1 MDLDADPRADGPA
14 HGEGADDAPAAHK
27 YLAVRDHLVGLVAHG
42 LRVGDAIP
50 SERTLSQQFGLSR
63 MTVRQAVDALVTEGV
78 LVREQGRGTFVAPQ
92 RMDFEMRLTT
102 FGEEM
107 RRRGMEPATA
117 VLAARTVAAT
127 PDVAA
132 ALELEPRAKVH
143 YLYRVRSADG
153 DPMCIEQVW
162 VPALLALD
170 LLDGGAPPSMY
181 DALRAR
187 GLAPQ
192 WGEDTLSADEA
203 TDAEAS
209 LLGLGDARAVLR
221 AARRTYSE
229 QGATMYSRSCYRA
242 DRYSVWVPLRAPRP
256 SLVPRR
262 RTSDA
267 SSPGGA
273 DAPAPRGDVPP
284 DDAAARPAGDGP
296 TGAGDPAPAMTTRRH
311 PAAAAARGER
321 P

>member
-1 MDLDADPRADGPA
+1 VEQPT
-14 HGEGADDAPAAHK
+14 DDTPVAHK
-27 YLAVRDHLVGLVAHG
+27 YLAVRDHLVGLVARE
-42 LRVGDAIP
+42 LKVGDAIP
-50 SERTLSQQFGLSR
+50 SERTLTQQFGLSR

-107 RRRGMEPATA
+107 RRRGMEPTTA
-117 VLAARTVAAT
+117 VLAAQTVAAT

-132 ALELEPRAKVH
+132 ALEIEPRAKVH

-162 VPALLALD
+162 VPASLAPDLLAD
-170 LLDGGAPPSMY
+170 GAPPSMY
-181 DALRAR
+181 DALRTR
-187 GLAPQ
+187 GLAPE

-203 TDAEAS
+203 TDTEAS
-209 LLGLGDARAVLR
+209 LLGLGEARAVLR

-256 SLVPRR
+256 SLVPRH
-262 RTSDA
+262 RTQDDA
-267 SSPGGA
+267 S
-273 DAPAPRGDVPP
+273 
-284 DDAAARPAGDGP
+284 
-296 TGAGDPAPAMTTRRH
+296 PAPAGPDSLTPAGAPATPPTTTPAATSH
-311 PAAAAARGER
+311 APAAAASRGER